1 MYGNSPKRPEVSKKR
16 FPVTRSWRDAVFLPV
31 CGCLGVSV
39 CKRPRPRVC
48 VCVCV
53 CVLTLCVKFPCQK
66 NVRNVNKESTE
77 TAKKKISTHQKYP
90 KYSKSIEKMMK
101 NVRNQLKK
109 NSSKINCKNN
119 PTMKWG
125 KFQELRVISGALGCG
140 ILSILSILGILS
152 I

>member
-39 CKRPRPRVC
+39 CQC

-77 TAKKKISTHQKYP
+77 TAKKNPHPHQKYP
-90 KYSKSIEKMMK
+90 KYSKSIE
-101 NVRNQLKK
+101 K